1 MLKTEIMKN
10 NNIFLSTLLLACLS
24 TGSVYAQEKGS
35 DDFEKFRIGGYGE
48 VTANFKDYGLNRYYG
63 GLEGTPKQNH
73 NTISIPRF
81 VLAGDY
87 KFNSKW
93 QLSFEVEFE
102 SGGTG
107 AAYELETG
115 QGSENLEY
123 ESEFEKGGEVALEQ
137 FHITRFILPALNVRA
152 GHLIIPVGLTN
163 AHHEP
168 INFFGT
174 SRPEGETTLLPCTWH
189 ETGLEVFGR
198 FGRGYAQFDYEAMV
212 VAGLNPNGFNSYNWV
227 KGGKQGLFE
236 EDNFTRPAYVARLNY
251 TGVPG
256 LRFGASAY
264 YNGNA
269 GKNAD
274 RLTSYDAYDPIN
286 VFIWSV
292 DAQYANRYVTA
303 RANYL
308 RGNVTEPNAIQ
319 TVNRIYSNKSP
330 YSRKG
335 PIAKEVVT
343 YSAEVGV
350 NLKSI
355 FSGVKNFPT
364 VYPFVHYNY
373 YNPQEKGEG
382 LAVMD
387 DRCQVS
393 MWTIGANW
401 KPLPNL
407 VVKAN
412 YMTRQIGTNKV
423 FGTGKYN
430 SENEWAIGVAYI
442 GWFFKK

>member
-1 MLKTEIMKN
+1 MNQTSKYV
-10 NNIFLSTLLLACLS
+10 LALALVSACVFS
-24 TGSVYAQEKGS
+24 RASAQDSSES
-35 DDFEKFRIGGYGE
+35 FEKFRLGGYGE
-48 VTANFKDYGLNRYYG
+48 MTANFKDYGLNRFYG
-63 GLEGTPKQNH
+63 GLEGSPKQNH

-81 VLAGDY
+81 ILAGDY
-87 KFNSKW
+87 KFNSRW
-93 QLSFEVEFE
+93 QLGFEVEFE

-107 AAYELETG
+107 VAYELETG

-123 ESEFEKGGEVALEQ
+123 ETEFEKGGEVALEQ
-137 FHITRFILPALNVRA
+137 FHITRFILPELNVRA
-152 GHLIIPVGLTN
+152 GHLIVPVGLTN
-163 AHHEP
+163 THHEP

-174 SRPEGETTLLPCTWH
+174 SRPEGETTILPCTWH
-189 ETGLEVFGR
+189 ETGLELFGKI
-198 FGRGYAQFDYEAMV
+198 GSGYTSFDYQAQV
-212 VAGLNPNGFNSYNWV
+212 VAGLNPNGFNIYNWL

-236 EDNFTRPAYVARLNY
+236 DDNFTRPAYVARVNY
-251 TGVPG
+251 TGVKG
-256 LRFGASAY
+256 LRVGGSIY
-264 YNGNA
+264 YNHDA

-274 RLTSYDAYDPIN
+274 RLTSYDAYDPIDIL
-286 VFIWSV
+286 IWNL
-292 DAQYANRYVTA
+292 DAQYVNRYVTA
-303 RANYL
+303 RLNYL
-308 RGNVTEPNAIQ
+308 RGNVTETTNIQ
-319 TVNRIYSNKSP
+319 AVNRIYSNKSP

-335 PIAKEVVT
+335 AIAQQAVT

-350 NLKSI
+350 NLKSV
-355 FSGVKNFPT
+355 FSRVNDFPV

-423 FGTGKYN
+423 FGSGKYN
-430 SENEWAIGVAYI
+430 SENEFAVGVAYV